1 MSDFLV
7 PIVESH
13 YGSSLPIILID
24 VSGSTD
30 TKMYSGKTIRVYEFE
45 ITKRLVERY
54 GSANVVCWSTTAF
67 SLGTISSKD
76 LEGDSLTDIYKRCKK
91 ISSGTHL
98 MCGLDL
104 IQNEWLSDNSTEL
117 IIITDGEI
125 SDSSKNL
132 SARLSELSKR
142 KIVMKIIAVEVGTK
156 NYLTSQ
162 CNVGNAL
169 YRMVR
174 ENGMTR
180 LVNKFLIYNDLDTEF
195 INFSNPNVPDEY
207 VPFRE
212 QMFHRADFGKFI
224 RHVVQLVTELQAKYP
239 VTQSVDVP
247 KQPSHV
253 YEDGEEYE
261 YEEEFIENTDT
272 NRMVYLKLAHDISL
286 SIYHLTKSKG
296 YQEQVGIID
305 TFSSIFKEV
314 PVLYADIRKLM
325 LEEVNNH
332 MTGRATTFTS
342 LKKNKYVDIENRNI
356 SLMEDT
362 CKAITDESKFM
373 DNLYKVSFPI
383 RTDNGI
389 TIVRSTDMLSAIKI
403 DKSTYGNAGMK
414 MGNYVVPVMFRPE
427 DGSVSK
433 RLSASQW
440 LFMHYGR
447 VLNLSPSNEN
457 LYYYF
462 LSDAYSILSLN
473 KDKIPADVREIYES
487 YVNIVLTCKNEGEN
501 SVIERLMLDGMVKL
515 PYGVFESCANYIGL
529 KIKPLSLF
537 YLLTTEFILPLV
549 TDGQSKGK
557 IVDDLKKFCSNDIK
571 SDLGLGQDM
580 EINWN
585 SAYDQLK
592 GFATVSVEG
601 AVDQINGLLSVP
613 ANKLNIVDIVSTTK
627 FIRRSHKIAGTNVEC
642 AAKVVQTA
650 TNICELCGSDSELI
664 QVKPKPASNNINF
677 PSDKKQFFFDLTKHI
692 NLGMLDGEKKDDK
705 LVIPDVFT
713 LETDS
718 VELSNVM
725 IMDPISS
732 SAMRIRNKDE
742 FNMWVSHKYPF
753 IKDLD
758 MTNVALCGGFV
769 RAVLLKQQ
777 MKDFDFFFYGL
788 QDYNARFHKLVTDLV
803 KNVRKHDP
811 ELKFGMF
818 FKPMFNVFEMVAF
831 KDPSGHI
838 NDEFTL
844 DNFDKYSFLNLRKYN
859 PREMLDEN
867 DKYYFEDNDEKGIKM
882 MYRFQFILCKYNSI
896 FDIIHSFDMFPSKVA
911 YDGET
916 VFFTEKS
923 LMAYRFMIN
932 EICYDGG
939 SDLFKHR
946 LSKYFKYGF
955 SIVFPPNHRNWLAED
970 FDNKYNHG
978 MTSATNE
985 NVGPLTFKVRSMLNN
1000 IIYINHNS
1008 NIEKMLERNEQLEKD
1023 ALDKGK
1029 ALYISSLFCSFVSLL
1044 RYVKINGINYVFPQ
1058 YGPEDVDAKLP
1069 LDGEEFVF
1077 KTGRVKIDFIDVIN
1091 TVYKQREWY
1100 DTFVNGMLLTK
1111 YER

>member
-1 MSDFLV
+1 MSEFLV
-7 PIVESH
+7 PIIETH

-30 TKMYSGKTIRVYEFE
+30 TNMKSDKTIRVYEFE
-45 ITKRLVERY
+45 IAKQLIEKY

-98 MCGLDL
+98 MCGLNL
-104 IQNEWLSDNSTEL
+104 IQNEWLSDKSTEL

-125 SDSSKNL
+125 SDSSKHL
-132 SARLSELSKR
+132 SAKLNELSGR
-142 KIVMKIIAVEVGTK
+142 KIVMKIIAVEVGKK

-169 YRMVR
+169 YRMIR

-195 INFSNPNVPDEY
+195 VNFSNPIVPDEY
-207 VPFRE
+207 IPFRE
-212 QMFHRADFGKFI
+212 YMFHRADFGKFI
-224 RHVVQLVTELQAKYP
+224 KYFVQLVNELKTKYP
-239 VTQSVDVP
+239 MSQSNDENL
-247 KQPSHV
+247 KQILHGNDSDI
-253 YEDGEEYE
+253 EFDDDKDEE
-261 YEEEFIENTDT
+261 IIKNTDT
-272 NRMVYLKLAHDISL
+272 NKMMYLKLAHDISL
-286 SIYHLTKSKG
+286 SIYHLTKSKS

-305 TFSSIFKEV
+305 TFSSIFKDV
-314 PVLYADIRKLM
+314 PVIYTDIRKLM

-342 LKKNKYVDIENRNI
+342 LKKNKYIDIENRNI
-356 SLMEDT
+356 LLMEDT
-362 CKAITDESKFM
+362 CKSIIDESKFM
-373 DNLYKVSFPI
+373 DNLYKMSFPI
-383 RTDNGI
+383 RSTDGI
-389 TIVRSTDMLSAIKI
+389 TIIRSTDILSSIKI
-403 DKSTYGNAGMK
+403 DKSIYRNSGIMMDK
-414 MGNYVVPVMFRPE
+414 YVIPVMFKPE

-433 RLSASQW
+433 RLSAKQW
-440 LFMHYGR
+440 LLMHYGR

-473 KDKIPADVREIYES
+473 KDKILSDVRDIYES
-487 YVNIVLTCKNEGEN
+487 YVNIVLTHKDDGDS
-501 SVIERLMLDGMVKL
+501 SVIEKLLLDGMVKL
-515 PYGVFESCANYIGL
+515 PYGIFESCINYIGL
-529 KIKPLSLF
+529 KIKPLTLF
-537 YLLTTEFILPLV
+537 YLLTTEFILPLI
-549 TDGQSKGK
+549 TDGQSKNK
-557 IVDDLKKFCSNDIK
+557 IITDLQNFCLNDVR
-571 SDLGLGQDM
+571 SDFGLDQNIDV
-580 EINWN
+580 NWQT
-585 SAYDQLK
+585 AYDQ
-592 GFATVSVEG
+592 FNS
-601 AVDQINGLLSVP
+601 LLSVS
-613 ANKLNIVDIVSTTK
+613 ANKLNIIDVVGTTK
-627 FIRRSHKIAGTNVEC
+627 FIRRSHKINGTDIEC
-642 AAKVVQTA
+642 ASRVVEIP
-650 TNICELCGSDSELI
+650 TNICEICGSDSDLI
-664 QVKPKPASNNINF
+664 IVKPKLTSNTISF
-677 PSDKKQFFFDLTKHI
+677 PNDKKQFFFDTTKHI
-692 NLGMLDGEKKDDK
+692 NLGMLDGEKKGDM
-705 LVIPDVFT
+705 LIIPDVYI
-713 LETDS
+713 LENDS
-718 VELSNVM
+718 VQLSNMM
-725 IMDPISS
+725 IVDPISS

-742 FNMWVSHKYPF
+742 FNTLVSHKYPF
-753 IKDLD
+753 IKELD
-758 MTNVALCGGFV
+758 MSNIALCGGFV

-777 MKDFDFFFYGL
+777 MKDFDFFFYGI
-788 QDYNARFHKLVTDLV
+788 QDYNTRFHKLVTDLV

-818 FKPMFNVFEMVAF
+818 FKPMFNVFEIVAF
-831 KDPSGHI
+831 KDPSNHI
-838 NDEFTL
+838 NEEFTL
-844 DNFDKYSFLNLRKYN
+844 DNFDKYDFLNLRKYN
-859 PREMLDEN
+859 REEMLDEN

-882 MYRFQFILCKYNSI
+882 IYRFQFILCRYNSI

-916 VFFTEKS
+916 VYFTEKS

-955 SIVFPPNHRNWLAED
+955 SIVFPPNNREWRKDD

-985 NVGPLTFKVRSMLNN
+985 NVGPLTFKVRNMLDN

-1023 ALDKGK
+1023 AMDKGK

-1044 RYVKINGINYVFPQ
+1044 RYVKINGINYIFPQ
-1058 YGPEDVDAKLP
+1058 YKPEDVDINLP
-1069 LDGEEFVF
+1069 LEGEEFVF
-1077 KTGRVKIDFIDVIN
+1077 KTGKVKIDFIDIIATLYNNRDWYN
-1091 TVYKQREWY
+1091 TFA
-1100 DTFVNGMLLTK
+1100 DSMLLTK
-1111 YER
+1111 YEH